1 MLGTTFGGNYLAC
14 AAGLSV
20 LEVIEQENLMTN
32 AAKLGDFW
40 LQQLQSFSEI
50 KAIRGKGL
58 MIGFD
63 LPDELATCAKIY
75 FSSKLYLQAK
85 LNPILCVFFLP

>member
-32 AAKLGDFW
+32 AATLGNFW
-40 LQQLQSFSEI
+40 MNNLVL
-50 KAIRGKGL
+50 L
-58 MIGFD
+58 
-63 LPDELATCAKIY
+63 
-75 FSSKLYLQAK
+75 
-85 LNPILCVFFLP
+85 